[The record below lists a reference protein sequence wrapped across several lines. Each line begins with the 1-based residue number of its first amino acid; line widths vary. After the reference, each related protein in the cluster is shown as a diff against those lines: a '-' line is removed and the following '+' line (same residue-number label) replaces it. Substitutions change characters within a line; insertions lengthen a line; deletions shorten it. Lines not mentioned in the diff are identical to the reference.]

1 MQEKKKLVA
10 ISLKQDQV
18 FLVKNVGENEYKSL
32 LNNQHKY
39 DSEQERKD
47 NEINKKFERQDARLF
62 LLERKSLFLAKAIYD
77 NFVEKGLVDDN
88 DDFQQEW
95 YDYFFNDKPLSI
107 DDCPI
112 EFKKILDKVGR

>member
-18 FLVKNVGENEYKSL
+18 FLVRNVGENEYKSL

-47 NEINKKFERQDARLF
+47 NEINAKFEKHNARLGM
-62 LLERKSLFLAKAIYD
+62 LESKSLYLAKSIYD
-77 NFVEKGLVDDN
+77 NFVDRGLIEN
-88 DDFQQEW
+88 DDKFQQMW
-95 YDYFFNDKPLSI
+95 FDYYFNSCELDLENAPQ
-107 DDCPI
+107 
-112 EFKKILDKVGR
+112 EYKIILEKVR